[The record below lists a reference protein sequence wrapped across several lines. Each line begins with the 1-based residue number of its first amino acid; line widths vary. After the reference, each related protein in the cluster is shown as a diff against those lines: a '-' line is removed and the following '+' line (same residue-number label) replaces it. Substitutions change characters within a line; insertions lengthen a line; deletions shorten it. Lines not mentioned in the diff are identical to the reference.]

1 MLRKTAVLV
10 MLLCSMPIQVY
21 ALELGSV
28 TVESSLSQPLQV
40 RIELNQ
46 LGSTALEDVNIQMAS
61 QDMFTELDIE
71 RVAFLSSVRFDVV
84 ATDTGDYVILSTN
97 QIVESSDFSFV
108 LETRWPSGRQ
118 LSMHTVLLDLPV
130 FNDQG
135 DEQRVE
141 QPVTP
146 ALRRPLSTSPAL
158 TSGGVEPGEIRTIL
172 TSDTDSLSDIAIQA
186 RSNESI
192 TVEQMMLAMQELNP
206 GAFIDGNINRLRGGV
221 ILRVPSQAEVQ
232 SINPREAITEVNRQN
247 QQIAL
252 ADAELEVAPADTEP
266 SLIAQQ
272 AGRLSLIAVDP
283 GAIDTNGGFSGLQ
296 ELGNDELDR
305 RIAELENQLALSL
318 EEADRSRAERT
329 ELDSRLEDLESQ
341 IDSAQEILR
350 LQDVQLAQLQEAIA
364 RAADEAAAA
373 EARQATLAAQ
383 QAAVAQPITGSSNLF
398 DGMLKIMVG
407 NALALLVVVGLVIS
421 LLVGLLLR
429 RNQANKLEDDELGE
443 LAEKEFDDVR
453 DQGGSGYSES
463 DDVASEEAV
472 AEDDST
478 HELSLTALDR
488 GVGPNNGGDNGEVES
503 QVVVSETV
511 TTDINLASEEV
522 FDFDLDEIEIESL
535 ANTEEVEMLSDD
547 DEAAT
552 KLELA
557 YAYQKMGDLDGAKE
571 ILREVISEGTDERA
585 DEARNLLETIGQIN
599 D

>member
-130 FNDQG
+130 FN
-135 DEQRVE
+135 EERVE
-141 QPVTP
+141 QPVTS
-146 ALRRPLSTSPAL
+146 ALRRPLSSSPAL

-305 RIAELENQLALSL
+305 RIAELEKQLALSL

-407 NALALLVVVGLVIS
+407 NALALLVVAGLVIS

-463 DDVASEEAV
+463 DDVAPEEAV

>member
-130 FNDQG
+130 FN
-135 DEQRVE
+135 EERVE
-141 QPVTP
+141 QPVTS
-146 ALRRPLSTSPAL
+146 ALRRPLSSSPAL

-305 RIAELENQLALSL
+305 RIAELEKQLALSL
-318 EEADRSRAERT
+318 EEADRSRAERA

-463 DDVASEEAV
+463 DDVAPEEAV

>member
-10 MLLCSMPIQVY
+10 MLLCSMPIPVPVY
-21 ALELGSV
+21 ALELGLV
-28 TVESSLSQPLQV
+28 TVESSLNEPLQV

-46 LGSTALEDVNIQMAS
+46 LDSAALEDVNIQMAS
-61 QDMFTELDIE
+61 QDIFTELDIE

-97 QIVESSDFSFV
+97 QIVQSSDFSFV

-206 GAFIDGNINRLRGGV
+206 GAFIDGNINRLRSGV

-252 ADAELEVAPADTEP
+252 ADAELEVAPADTELG
-266 SLIAQQ
+266 LIAQQ

-283 GAIDTNGGFSGLQ
+283 DEIDVNGGFSGIQ

-305 RIAELENQLALSL
+305 RIAELENQLALS
-318 EEADRSRAERT
+318 
-329 ELDSRLEDLESQ
+329 
-341 IDSAQEILR
+341 
-350 LQDVQLAQLQEAIA
+350 
-364 RAADEAAAA
+364 
-373 EARQATLAAQ
+373 
-383 QAAVAQPITGSSNLF
+383 
-398 DGMLKIMVG
+398 
-407 NALALLVVVGLVIS
+407 
-421 LLVGLLLR
+421 
-429 RNQANKLEDDELGE
+429 
-443 LAEKEFDDVR
+443 
-453 DQGGSGYSES
+453 
-463 DDVASEEAV
+463 
-472 AEDDST
+472 
-478 HELSLTALDR
+478 
-488 GVGPNNGGDNGEVES
+488 
-503 QVVVSETV
+503 
-511 TTDINLASEEV
+511 
-522 FDFDLDEIEIESL
+522 
-535 ANTEEVEMLSDD
+535 
-547 DEAAT
+547 
-552 KLELA
+552 
-557 YAYQKMGDLDGAKE
+557 
-571 ILREVISEGTDERA
+571 
-585 DEARNLLETIGQIN
+585 
-599 D
+599 

>member
-130 FNDQG
+130 FN
-135 DEQRVE
+135 EERVE
-141 QPVTP
+141 QPVTS
-146 ALRRPLSTSPAL
+146 ALRRPLSSSPAL

>member
-1 MLRKTAVLV
+1 

-130 FNDQG
+130 FN
-135 DEQRVE
+135 EERVE
-141 QPVTP
+141 QPVTS
-146 ALRRPLSTSPAL
+146 ALRRPLSSSPAL